1 MAAHRSNDG
10 GYGGGQ
16 GWDVEPAD
24 ASGADDYE
32 DNKSDSSRNGYWS
45 PRTPTYKER

>member
-1 MAAHRSNDG
+1 MAVHRGNNG

-24 ASGADDYE
+24 ACGADDYE
-32 DNKSDSSRNGYWS
+32 DNKSDSSRDRYWS
-45 PRTPTYKER
+45 SRASSYQER